1 MHEPKGAE
9 VSSSQSKRSDQRVS
23 VIGLGY
29 VGLPLALL
37 CARRGFRAL
46 GVDISVERVNAIR
59 DRLVTIDDVYA
70 APLLNETT
78 LQVSGQLTSSDIYVV
93 CVPTP
98 VDERNEPDLKPVMD
112 ALAMINEVCRD
123 GDLVVIES
131 TIYPGMC
138 EEVILPALLR
148 SGRQVELAHCPERI
162 NPGDRK
168 WSVNNIPRVVGG
180 GTPEA
185 TRRAYA
191 FYSQLIEAD
200 VVQLESIKSAEAT
213 KILENTFRD
222 VNIALVNEMAQAF
235 YRMGINTP
243 EVIRAATS
251 KPFGFMPHWPGV
263 GVGGHC
269 IAVDPYYMIEKGRQA
284 GFDHEFLKLA
294 RKINSNM
301 PIYTVQLVQNSLNAL
316 GMAVKGTRVGVYGLS
331 YKANVGDTR
340 ESPSYEV
347 IRRLKGDK
355 LADVKAFD
363 PYLPQSSDFGSL
375 DEMLRNVDV
384 VIVCTAHDEISCVDF
399 EHYRNLALIVDGRNC
414 LDRNRIVAAGIMYRG
429 IGNK

>member
-1 MHEPKGAE
+1 MSKVKLKKPD
-9 VSSSQSKRSDQRVS
+9 QSVS

-37 CARRGFRAL
+37 CVCRDFTTL
-46 GVDISVERVNAIR
+46 GVDISVERVNAIQN
-59 DRLVTIDDVYA
+59 RLVTIDDVYA
-70 APLLNETT
+70 APLLEETT

-112 ALAMINEVCRD
+112 AIAMINVVCRD
-123 GDLVVIES
+123 GDLVIIES

-138 EEVILPALLR
+138 EEVILPALLK

-180 GTPEA
+180 VTPEA
-185 TRRAYA
+185 ARRAHA
-191 FYSQLIEAD
+191 FYSYLIEAD
-200 VVQLESIKSAEAT
+200 VMQLESIKSAEAT
-213 KILENTFRD
+213 KILENIFRD

-235 YRMGINTP
+235 YRMGINTS

-269 IAVDPYYMIEKGRQA
+269 IAVDPYYMIERGRQA

-316 GMAVKGTRVGVYGLS
+316 GLAVKGARIGVYGLS

-340 ESPSYEV
+340 ESPSYDV
-347 IRRLKGDK
+347 VRRLKDDK
-355 LADVKAFD
+355 LADVKVFD
-363 PYLPQSSDFGSL
+363 PHVPQSSDFASL
-375 DEMLRNVDV
+375 DEMLKNVDV
-384 VIVCTAHDEISCVDF
+384 VVVCTAHDEISSVDF
-399 EHYRNLALIVDGRNC
+399 TFYRHLALIVDGRNC
-414 LDRNRIVAAGIMYRG
+414 LNRQLIVASGIMYRG
-429 IGNK
+429 IGIN